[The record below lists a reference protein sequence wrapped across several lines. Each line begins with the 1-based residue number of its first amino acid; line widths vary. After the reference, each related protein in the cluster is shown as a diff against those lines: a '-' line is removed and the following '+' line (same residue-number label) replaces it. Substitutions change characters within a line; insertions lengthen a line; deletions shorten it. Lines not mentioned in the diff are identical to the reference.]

1 MSIFIKRLVM
11 TTLIMAA
18 ILIFGIMSYNRLPVS
33 DLPAVDFPTIQVSA
47 SLPGASPE
55 TMAAAVATPLE
66 KQFTTIPGLD
76 SMTSSSGQG
85 RSQITLQFSLDRD
98 IDAAAQDVQSAI
110 AAVQRRLPRDMP
122 NPPSYQKVNP
132 ADQPVLMLALTSP
145 TLPLS
150 ALDEYGGTVIAPR
163 ISTLEGV
170 AQVQVYGGQTYAV
183 RIQLDPRELAA
194 RGLGID
200 QVVSAVQ
207 NNNVNLPTGT
217 LWGPDRAV
225 SVQADGQLDKASQF
239 RSITVAFRNGSPVR
253 LEELGRVV
261 DSVQNN
267 KVAAWFKD
275 TRAIMLAIQRQPGM
289 NTVKVV
295 ESVKALLPLFAQQLP
310 ASVKL
315 EVLVD
320 RSESIRESVR
330 DVKFSLLLALVLV
343 IMVIFLF
350 LRNVSATIIPS
361 MALPMSIIGTFSV
374 MYLLGFSI
382 DNLSLMAMTLATGF
396 VVDDAVVMLENI
408 VRHREM
414 GKGAYEAAVDGAKE
428 VGFTI
433 VSMTLS
439 LIAVFIPLLFMGGIF
454 GRLFHEFAVT
464 ISVAILVSGF
474 VSLSLTPMMASRFLG
489 RSKESHHGRFY
500 WATESI
506 YQWFLNLYKT
516 SLASVMRYRPVAVA
530 ISLLVL
536 AGTVFMLWKMPKGF
550 LATDDVNFLF
560 GTTEAAEGTSFDAM
574 IRHQRAAA
582 AVVAADTNNVDAY
595 MSSVGVGGMG
605 GPANQGRIFVRLK
618 PRKQRKMSAD
628 EIVQSLRPRFASIPG
643 LKVFLTS
650 PPTINIGGRFTTAQY
665 QYTLQCPDL
674 EVLYGSVPGLEA
686 RMRQMSELQDVNS
699 DLRLTNPEVDVKIDR
714 DKAAS
719 FGISPQQVEDAL
731 FSAYG
736 SRQVSTILA
745 PNNQYDVIL
754 ELLPEY
760 QNDPSALCLLHLRS
774 ASKGLVPLDALAT
787 ITPGTGPLTIN
798 HSGQL
803 PSVTISFN
811 LAPGVAL
818 SQGVKAIEDAAKE
831 LLPSSIATGFSGTA
845 QAFKASQSSLLL
857 LLIVSILVIYI
868 ILGILYES
876 FIHPVTILTGLPF
889 AAFGALATLWLFKV
903 DLGLYGFVGIIMLLG
918 VVKKN
923 AIMMIDFA
931 LDSQRKD
938 GKNAADA
945 ILQACGIRFRPIMM
959 TTLAALFATL
969 PIALGTGAG
978 ATSRRPLGLAVVGG
992 LLFSQLITL
1001 YITPVFYTYFD
1012 SLHHWLARQ
1021 FRRAGVAQSAP
1032 AREMQGPHLG

>member
-1 MSIFIKRLVM
+1 MSIFIKRFVM

-18 ILIFGIMSYNRLPVS
+18 ILLFGVMSYNRLPVS
-33 DLPAVDFPTIQVSA
+33 DLPAIDFPTIQVSA

-85 RSQITLQFSLDRD
+85 RSQITLQFTLDRD
-98 IDAAAQDVQSAI
+98 IDAAAQDVQAAI
-110 AAVQRRLPRDMP
+110 SAVQRRLPRDMP
-122 NPPSYQKVNP
+122 SPPSYQKVNP

-150 ALDEYGGTVIAPR
+150 ALDEYGNTIIAPR
-163 ISTLEGV
+163 ISTIEGV

-200 QVVSAVQ
+200 QVISAVQ

-217 LWGPDRAV
+217 LWGPDRTV
-225 SVQADGQLDKASQF
+225 SVEADGQLSDAAGF
-239 RSITVAFRNGSPVR
+239 REITVAYRNGAPVK
-253 LEELGRVV
+253 LGELGRVV

-267 KVAAWFKD
+267 RVAAWFND
-275 TRAIMLAIQRQPGM
+275 SRAIMLAIQRQPGM

-310 ASVKL
+310 ASVRL
-315 EVLVD
+315 EVMVD
-320 RSESIRESVR
+320 RSESIRESVH
-330 DVKFSLLLALVLV
+330 DVKFSLVLALALVV
-343 IMVIFLF
+343 MVIFVF

-414 GKGAYEAAVDGAKE
+414 GKGAYQAAVDGARE

-433 VSMTLS
+433 VSMTFS
-439 LIAVFIPLLFMGGIF
+439 LIAVFIPLLFMGGII

-474 VSLSLTPMMASRFLG
+474 VSLSLTPMMASRFLA
-489 RSKESHHGRFY
+489 RSKEAHHGRVY
-500 WATESI
+500 WATETV
-506 YQWFLNLYKT
+506 YQWFLNLYKV
-516 SLASVMRYRPVAVA
+516 SLASVMRHRPAAVLL
-530 ISLLVL
+530 SVLVL
-536 AGTVFMLWKMPKGF
+536 VGTVFALWKMPKGF
-550 LATDDVNFLF
+550 LANDDVGFLF

-574 IRHQRAAA
+574 VRYQKAAA
-582 AVVAADTNNVDAY
+582 EIVAADTNNVEAY
-595 MSSVGVGGMG
+595 MSSVGSGGMG
-605 GPANQGRIFVRLK
+605 GPANQGRMFIRLK
-618 PRKQRKMSAD
+618 PAKERRMSAD
-628 EIVQSLRPRFASIPG
+628 EVMQALRPRLAGIPG
-643 LKVFLTS
+643 FKVFLSS
-650 PPTINIGGRFTTAQY
+650 PPAINIGGRHGVSQY

-674 EVLYGSVPGLEA
+674 EVLYGNAPKLEA
-686 RMRQMSELQDVNS
+686 RMLGMPELMDVSS
-699 DLRLTNPEVDVKIDR
+699 DLRLTNPEANVNIKRDVAD
-714 DKAAS
+714 S
-719 FGISPQQVEDAL
+719 LGISAQQIEEAL
-731 FSAYG
+731 YSAYG
-736 SRQVSTILA
+736 SRQISTILA

-754 ELLPEY
+754 EMLPEF
-760 QNDPSALCLLHLRS
+760 QSDPSALRLLHLRS
-774 ASKGLVPLDALAT
+774 AKGGLVPLDALTT
-787 ITPGTGPLTIN
+787 ITQGSGPLTIN
-798 HSGQL
+798 HQGQI

-811 LAPGVAL
+811 LAPGVPL
-818 SQGVKAIEDAAKE
+818 SRGVEAIEKAARE
-831 LLPSSIATGFSGTA
+831 TLPTSITPGFAGTA
-845 QAFKASQSSLLL
+845 QAFKASMVTMPV
-857 LLIVSILVIYI
+857 LLILAILVVYM

-876 FIHPVTILTGLPF
+876 FIHPITILTGLPF
-889 AAFGALATLWLFKV
+889 AIFGALATLWLFNV
-903 DLGLYGFVGIIMLLG
+903 ELGLYGIVGIIMLLG

-931 LDSQRKD
+931 LDAQRRE
-938 GKNAADA
+938 GKGAQDA
-945 ILQACGIRFRPIMM
+945 ILQACSIRFRPIMM

-992 LLFSQLITL
+992 LLFSQIITL
-1001 YITPVFYTYFD
+1001 YVTPVFYTYFD
-1012 SLHHWLARQ
+1012 SLQHWLGRQ
-1021 FRRAGVAQSAP
+1021 FRRGGVTQGTASGGEAIPPAG
-1032 AREMQGPHLG
+1032 